1 MAAVCPPPRLFTPTP
16 PPKLSPLW
24 STTPRYSQ
32 QTPAGLQF
40 SVFNLV
46 LFLPSFVLYSIIL
59 VPANISMASNL
70 SVIHTLAQINLVFLV
85 VYQINSQFSALQT
98 SSHFYNKKKVE
109 SKHDLCRSAT
119 PKQARLIFLGVRVSS
134 RCPSAQTRLLTALP
148 TSLS

>member
-1 MAAVCPPPRLFTPTP
+1 MAAVCLQPRLFTPTP

-40 SVFNLV
+40 SVLNLV

-70 SVIHTLAQINLVFLV
+70 SVIHTLGQINLVFLV

-98 SSHFYNKKKVE
+98 SSHFYTKKGE

-119 PKQARLIFLGVRVSS
+119 PKQARLISLGVRVSS

>member
-40 SVFNLV
+40 SVLNRV
-46 LFLPSFVLYSIIL
+46 LFLPSFVLYSSIL

-85 VYQINSQFSALQT
+85 VYQINSQFSALET
-98 SSHFYNKKKVE
+98 SSHFYEKKVE

-119 PKQARLIFLGVRVSS
+119 PKQARLIFLGVRASS